1 LSKPIETAISLDS
14 IVAVSPDQVSCD
26 LGGEVAI
33 LNLKNGTY
41 YGLEEV
47 GAAVWNLVAEP
58 KPVSRIL
65 EALLDR
71 YEVDHERCRND
82 LLTLLGMLNAR
93 GLIRVTDEGAG

>member
-1 LSKPIETAISLDS
+1 MSKPIETAISLES
-14 IVAVSPDQVSCD
+14 IVAASPDQVSCD
-26 LGGEVAI
+26 LSGEVAI
-33 LNLKNGTY
+33 LNLNNGMY

-65 EALLDR
+65 EVLLDR

-82 LLTLLGMLNAR
+82 LLALLGVLNAR
-93 GLIRVTDEGAG
+93 GLIRVTDKGAG

>member
-1 LSKPIETAISLDS
+1 MSKPIATAITLDS
-14 IVAVSPDQVSCD
+14 IIAASPDQVSCN
-26 LGGEVAI
+26 LSGEVAI
-33 LNLKNGTY
+33 LNLKDGMY

-82 LLTLLGMLNAR
+82 LLTLLGMLNTR
-93 GLIRVTDEGAG
+93 GLIRVTDEAAG

>member
-1 LSKPIETAISLDS
+1 MSKPIETAISLDS
-14 IVAVSPDQVSCD
+14 IVAASPDQVSCD
-26 LGGEVAI
+26 LSGEVAI
-33 LNLKNGTY
+33 LNLKNGMY

-47 GAAVWNLVAEP
+47 GAAIWNLVAEP

-82 LLTLLGMLNAR
+82 LLTLLGMLNTR